1 MCVDQYGG
9 GTCRIGKWSKRSGGW
24 VGVGGGGIGEGL
36 GVCCRLGCE
45 DGFMGWAKKVVHC

>member
-1 MCVDQYGG
+1 M
-9 GTCRIGKWSKRSGGW
+9 
-24 VGVGGGGIGEGL
+24 GVGGGGIGEGL